1 MHVPVL
7 IKETISLLALKPG
20 DRVIDAT
27 VGDGGHAEGILDRI
41 SPGGVFIGIDRDP
54 EMLERARR
62 RLVRHEAHIH
72 LVAAPFTEISA
83 VAHSFGSNAV
93 NAILFD
99 LGLASWHLE
108 ESGRGFSFMRS
119 QEPLDMRFDQNGI
132 SITASDLLN
141 RGDVQELARIVTVF
155 GEISNAKRFARR
167 VVEAR
172 ARSPLRKVGDLVAIV
187 KRISHTPHIERY
199 LAQVFQ
205 ALRIAV
211 NKELDALETTLPD
224 ALHLLET
231 GGRIAIISYHSLE
244 DRIVKQFF
252 NREALHNNVTLITKK
267 PLVPLEQEVQANSR
281 ARSAKLR
288 VAQKL

>member
-20 DRVIDAT
+20 DCVIDAT
-27 VGDGGHAEGILDRI
+27 VGDGGHAEAILDRI

-83 VAHSFGSNAV
+83 VVHSFGSKTV
-93 NAILFD
+93 DAILFD
-99 LGLASWHLE
+99 FGLASWHLE

-119 QEPLDMRFDQNGI
+119 QEPLDMRFEQNGI

-141 RGDVQELARIVTVF
+141 RKAVQELARIFTIF
-155 GEISNAKRFARR
+155 GEISNAKRFARA

-172 ARSPLRKVGDLVAIV
+172 SRSPLRKVGDLVAIV
-187 KRISHTPHIERY
+187 NRISHTPYIERY
-199 LAQVFQ
+199 LAQAFQ

-211 NKELDALETTLPD
+211 NKELDAIETTLPD
-224 ALHLLET
+224 ALHLLGT

-252 NREALHNNVTLITKK
+252 NREALHNHVTLITKK

>member
-20 DRVIDAT
+20 DCVIDAT
-27 VGDGGHAEGILDRI
+27 VGDGGHAEAILVRI

-62 RLVRHEAHIH
+62 RLVRDEVHIH

-83 VAHSFGSNAV
+83 VAHSFGSKGAD
-93 NAILFD
+93 AILFD

-119 QEPLDMRFDQNGI
+119 QEPLDMRFDQNGTT
-132 SITASDLLN
+132 TASDLLN

-167 VVEAR
+167 VVEVR
-172 ARSPLRKVGDLVAIV
+172 ARSPVRKVGDLVAIAE
-187 KRISHTPHIERY
+187 RISHTSHIERY
-199 LAQVFQ
+199 LAQIFQ

-224 ALHLLET
+224 ALHLLEI

-252 NREALHNNVTLITKK
+252 NREALHNNVALITKK
-267 PLVPLEQEVQANSR
+267 PIIPLEQEVQANSR